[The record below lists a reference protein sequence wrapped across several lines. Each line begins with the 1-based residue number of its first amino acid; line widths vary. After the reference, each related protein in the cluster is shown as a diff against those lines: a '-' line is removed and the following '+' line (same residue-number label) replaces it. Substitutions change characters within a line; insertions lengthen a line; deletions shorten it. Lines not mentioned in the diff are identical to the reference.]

1 MDLGREASTQVSL
14 TGTFERRSLMKR
26 LMVFAALA
34 AGIAA
39 VVKKLQ
45 DQEAERDLWAEATDG
60 VTTEPPSGG

>member
-1 MDLGREASTQVSL
+1 
-14 TGTFERRSLMKR
+14 MKR
-26 LMVFAALA
+26 LLVFTALA

-60 VTTEPPSGG
+60 VTTQPPSES